1 MIKNY
6 DDNDTEYFLEVGIKC
21 VEQLVLSHNVLPF
34 SLEKII
40 VICMKNLFVMTK
52 NDRKSYVVH
61 IKNLKQTLN
70 HGLKLGKA
78 YRMIRFNKKTWLKP
92 HIDMNTNLRKNA
104 NNDFEKNFFKLMN
117 NLVFG
122 KTMDNAR
129 ERRDIKLVT
138 KD

>member
-1 MIKNY
+1 
-6 DDNDTEYFLEVGIKC
+6 
-21 VEQLVLSHNVLPF
+21 
-34 SLEKII
+34 
-40 VICMKNLFVMTK
+40 MKNLFVMTK

-61 IKNLKQTLN
+61 IKSLKQTLN